1 MPFNNNK
8 RKHSLRNH
16 PYYENLDS
24 YLAVG
29 IAESFEPPFG
39 ESESE
44 QETSRL
50 AAWQYLVDF
59 DLLPGLQG
67 WFGRTAKDLLDK
79 DLIHPKII
87 RGGTR
92 RQLLKISGFG
102 RATETSPP

>member
-87 RGGTR
+87 QTKKT
-92 RQLLKISGFG
+92 QSCINH
-102 RATETSPP
+102 TSSSPV